1 MALNGVTR
9 NPFLNPQQPLETIHG
24 DMDSLKPE
32 ARAWAISNKTAI
44 EVNHDQEST
53 DFEKCIDYITA
64 KYLPTCSPQSASPDI
79 LVLGGLGGR
88 VDQSLSVLH
97 HLYKGPRLYPSGR
110 IYLLTTSAITF
121 LLTTGTH
128 RIVVRDYLDT
138 KKRLG
143 KHIGILPLA
152 GPVTI
157 TTEGLEWDVRD
168 WETVIG
174 GQLSTSNHVEEDV
187 CTIKTNGDVLFTIDL
202 KEDE

>member
-1 MALNGVTR
+1 
-9 NPFLNPQQPLETIHG
+9 
-24 DMDSLKPE
+24 MDSLSSQ
-32 ARAWAISNKTAI
+32 ARAWAIDHKTTI

-64 KYLPTCSPQSASPDI
+64 NYLPTWSPQSASPDI

-121 LLTTGTH
+121 LLPKGSH
-128 RIVVRDYLDT
+128 HIVVRDEIDT

-157 TTEGLEWDVRD
+157 TTQGLEWDVQE

-174 GQLSTSNHVEEDV
+174 GQLSTSNHVKEDV
-187 CTIKTNGDVLFTIDL
+187 CMVKTSGDVLFTIDL
-202 KEDE
+202 MEDE